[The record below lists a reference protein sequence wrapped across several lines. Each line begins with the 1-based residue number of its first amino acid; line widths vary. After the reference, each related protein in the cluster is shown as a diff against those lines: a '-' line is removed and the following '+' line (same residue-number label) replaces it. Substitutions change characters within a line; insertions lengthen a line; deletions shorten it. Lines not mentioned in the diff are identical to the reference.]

1 MQIKVYAL
9 PGGQLQVMVDDASF
23 EEAQQATQTLLAHLN
38 ASGLPIE
45 LTGQIEQHKAGVSH
59 VHIQQQVPQQ

>member
-23 EEAQQATQTLLAHLN
+23 EEAQQATQTLLAHLQ
-38 ASGLPIE
+38 ASGLPVE
-45 LTGQIEQHKAGVSH
+45 LAGQIEQHKAGVSH
-59 VHIQQQVPQQ
+59 VHVQQKVQQS